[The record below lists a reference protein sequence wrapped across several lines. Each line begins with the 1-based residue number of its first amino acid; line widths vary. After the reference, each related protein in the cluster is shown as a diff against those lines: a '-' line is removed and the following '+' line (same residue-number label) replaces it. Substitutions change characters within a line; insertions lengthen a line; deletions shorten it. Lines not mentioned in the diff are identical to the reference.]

1 MIGNHF
7 RKFLVTIH
15 SISALLDKTPI
26 QHSFFKSENMS
37 YFTKATFLTSAPS
50 IDHLTNSDGM
60 EVAFAGRS
68 NAGKSSALNTLTRQK
83 GLARTSKT
91 PGRTQLINMFEL
103 DDERRLVDLPGYGYA
118 KVPLEMKLKWQKSL
132 GEYLQQRKCLKGLVV
147 LMDIRHPLKDLDQ
160 NLIHWAVEV
169 NLPVLI
175 LLTKADKLKSGKRKA
190 QTLMV
195 REAAMAFCGDV
206 TVHSFSSLNGLGVP
220 ELEQILFKW
229 LGLEKQIK
237 DNVDMSV

>member
-1 MIGNHF
+1 
-7 RKFLVTIH
+7 
-15 SISALLDKTPI
+15 
-26 QHSFFKSENMS
+26 MS

-50 IDHLTNSDGM
+50 IQFLSDSDGM

-68 NAGKSSALNTLTRQK
+68 NAGKSSALNRLTRQK

-103 DDERRLVDLPGYGYA
+103 DEQRRLVDLPGYGYA
-118 KVPLEMKLKWQKSL
+118 KVPFDMKLKWQQSL
-132 GEYLQQRKCLKGLVV
+132 GEYLQKRECLRGLVV

-160 NLIHWAVEV
+160 NLIRWAVDV
-169 NLPVLI
+169 KLPVLI

-195 REAAMAFCGDV
+195 REASMAFCGDV
-206 TVHSFSSLNGLGVP
+206 PVHSFSSLSGIGVP
-220 ELEQILFKW
+220 ELEKVLFKW
-229 LGLEKQIK
+229 LELEKPVK
-237 DNVDMSV
+237 NVAE